1 MLTFAEQLKSH
12 KKRAKASATR
22 LGQEIGLTTQA
33 IINWLEG
40 TIPRNSDKVVRAANF
55 LRLNEQETNDFLKAA
70 GFEPEYPIPEDLPK
84 VIFVDFI
91 VHLLDKASRQPIL
104 LLTQANWGE
113 PPYREAL
120 LEQARKKYSAENVL
134 HLQPPHSV
142 NADDKVYFSDL
153 AEQCGFEEV
162 ENDIDFEHALKKRL
176 KNRTEL
182 FLLGSRFE
190 QGVPALRKQ
199 LASILRSLTEQYKH
213 LHVILCGGESL
224 ETLKYEHGNLSLLT
238 NAAVQQWPEL
248 SATEVY
254 LLGQYRFTGLRLS
267 DALVEAFLNI
277 SGAHPQLLNECFKI
291 RQTSPNFP
299 LAKYTEVLS
308 TSVEYIWQSFIP
320 FSQNEADKNSI
331 CEWLQQKDLGKAL
344 PYLLDKVLRQLY
356 WKNLLVKQEIN
367 GEKRLCWRCEAIR
380 QAGQEILCK
389 GEKGKGKAS

>member
-12 KKRAKASATR
+12 KQRAKASATR
-22 LGQEIGLTTQA
+22 LGQEIALTTQA
-33 IINWLEG
+33 IIGWLEG
-40 TIPRNSDKVVRAANF
+40 AIPRNRDKVVRAAHF
-55 LRLNEQETNDFLKAA
+55 LGLDEQETNDFLEAA
-70 GFEPEYPIPEDLPK
+70 GFTIEYPVAKDLPK
-84 VIFVDFI
+84 VIFVEFI
-91 VHLLDKASRQPIL
+91 AHLLDKASRQPIL

-120 LEQARKKYSAENVL
+120 LEQAKKKYSAENVL

-162 ENDIDFEHALKKRL
+162 ENDIGFEQALKKRL

-199 LASILRSLTEQYKH
+199 LASILRSLTERYQH

-224 ETLKYEHGNLSLLT
+224 ESLKYEHGNLSLLT

-254 LLGQYRFTGLRLS
+254 LLGQYRFNELRLS

-277 SGAHPQLLNECFKI
+277 SGAHPQLLNECFKL
-291 RQTSPNFP
+291 RQKYPSFP
-299 LAKYTEVLS
+299 LVKYAELLS
-308 TSVEYIWQSFIP
+308 SVDYIWQSFTP
-320 FSQNEADKNSI
+320 YSQNDSAKDSI
-331 CEWLQQKDLGKAL
+331 CEWLQQEDLGKAL
-344 PYLLDKVLRQLY
+344 PYLLDKLLRQLY

-367 GEKRLCWRCEAIR
+367 GEKRLRWRCEAIR
-380 QAGQEILCK
+380 LAGQEILCK